1 MLVSVLVVGAVEPA
15 TQLVMVYV
23 WMVSVINEADSM
35 HLFSFVSWVTQVL
48 CGFSRFHSSSLDVNY
63 VS

>member
-35 HLFSFVSWVTQVL
+35 HLFSFVS
-48 CGFSRFHSSSLDVNY
+48 
-63 VS
+63 